1 MFRPVSIGIILAVL
15 MSLASCKSKG
25 HAAVSRPLVASFA
38 PAVVLEEKVVAKP
51 DTNQLTPQE
60 RKVIFLQKTG
70 VHPEWRQAE
79 AIHYDVRKP
88 NFVII
93 HHTAQ
98 DSVAQTIK
106 TFQIP
111 RTKVSS
117 HYVIGR
123 NGEIIQM
130 LNDYVRSWHAG
141 VAKWGSIVD
150 MNSCSIGIE
159 LDNNGR
165 EPFPDAQIN
174 SLMTVLDTLKSRYL
188 IPDNNFIGHA
198 DIAPSRKND
207 PSVFFPW
214 KKLAE
219 RGFGIWYDEGQL
231 ITPPDSF
238 NARDAL
244 KIIGYDTSNLK
255 AAIVAFKR
263 KFIVRDTTPE
273 LTVYDK
279 SVLYNIYKKYE

>member
-1 MFRPVSIGIILAVL
+1 MFRSVSVGILL
-15 MSLASCKSKG
+15 CSLLSFASCKSKVQPV
-25 HAAVSRPLVASFA
+25 ASKPLVAAFA
-38 PAVVLEEKVVAKP
+38 PAVALEEKVVAKP
-51 DTNQLTPQE
+51 DTNLLTPEE
-60 RKVIFLQKTG
+60 RKILFLQKSGT
-70 VHPEWRQAE
+70 HAYWRQEE

-98 DSVAQTIK
+98 DSIGQTIK

-165 EPFPDAQIN
+165 EPFPEAQIT

-188 IPDNNFIGHA
+188 IPTNNFIGHA

-231 ITPPDSF
+231 VAPPDGFS
-238 NARDAL
+238 AIDAL

-263 KFIVRDTTPE
+263 KFVVRDTTPE
-273 LTVYDK
+273 LTIYDK
-279 SVLYNIYKKYE
+279 SVLYNIYKKY

>member
-1 MFRPVSIGIILAVL
+1 MLKPVSLGIVLGGL

-25 HAAVSRPLVASFA
+25 QPATTKPLVASFA
-38 PAVVLEEKVVAKP
+38 SAVVLEQKIVARP
-51 DTNQLTPQE
+51 DTNQLTPEE
-60 RKVIFLQKTG
+60 RKVIYLQKSGT
-70 VHPEWRQAE
+70 HTYWRQEE

-98 DSVAQTIK
+98 DSVGQTIK

-123 NGEIIQM
+123 NGEIIQL

-165 EPFPDAQIN
+165 EPFPDAQIT
-174 SLMTVLDTLKSRYL
+174 SLITVLDTLKSRYL
-188 IPDNNFIGHA
+188 IPTNNFIGHA
-198 DIAPSRKND
+198 DIAPARKND
-207 PSVFFPW
+207 PNVFFPW
-214 KKLAE
+214 KKLAD
-219 RGFGIWYDEGQL
+219 RGFGIWFDEGQL
-231 ITPPDSF
+231 VAPPDNF
-238 NARDAL
+238 NAVDAL

-273 LTVYDK
+273 LTLYDK
-279 SVLYNIYKKYE
+279 SVLYSIYQKY

>member
-1 MFRPVSIGIILAVL
+1 MFRPVSLSIVLGIL

-25 HAAVSRPLVASFA
+25 QPATAKPLVTSFA
-38 PAVVLEEKVVAKP
+38 SAVVLEQKIVARP
-51 DTNQLTPQE
+51 DTNQLTPEE
-60 RKVIFLQKTG
+60 RKVIYLQKSGT
-70 VHPEWRQAE
+70 HPYWRQEE

-98 DSVAQTIK
+98 DSVGQTIK

-123 NGEIIQM
+123 NGEIIQL

-141 VAKWGSIVD
+141 VARWGSIVD

-165 EPFPDAQIN
+165 EPFPDAQIT
-174 SLMTVLDTLKSRYL
+174 SLITVLDTLKSRYL
-188 IPDNNFIGHA
+188 IPTNNFIGHA
-198 DIAPSRKND
+198 DIAPARKND

-219 RGFGIWYDEGQL
+219 RGFGIWFDEGQL
-231 ITPPDSF
+231 VAPPDNF
-238 NARDAL
+238 NAIDAL

-273 LTVYDK
+273 LTLYDK
-279 SVLYNIYKKYE
+279 SVLYSIYKKY

>member
-38 PAVVLEEKVVAKP
+38 PAVVLEQEVVVKP

-70 VHPEWRQAE
+70 VHSEWRQAE

-98 DSVAQTIK
+98 DSVGQTIK

-198 DIAPSRKND
+198 DIAPARKND

-214 KKLAE
+214 KKLAN

-238 NARDAL
+238 NAIDAL

-273 LTVYDK
+273 LTLYDK
-279 SVLYNIYKKYE
+279 SILYNIYKKY

>member
-1 MFRPVSIGIILAVL
+1 MFRPVSGGILL
-15 MSLASCKSKG
+15 CSLLSLASCKSKVQPM
-25 HAAVSRPLVASFA
+25 ASKPLVASFA
-38 PAVVLEEKVVAKP
+38 AAVVVEEKIVAKP
-51 DTNQLTPQE
+51 DTNLLTPEE
-60 RKVIFLQKTG
+60 RKVIFLQKSG
-70 VHPEWRQAE
+70 AHPYWRQEE

-98 DSVAQTIK
+98 DSVGQTIK
-106 TFQIP
+106 TFQVP

-174 SLMTVLDTLKSRYL
+174 SLMNVLDTLKSRYL
-188 IPDNNFIGHA
+188 IPSNNFIGHA

-214 KKLAE
+214 KRLAE

-231 ITPPDSF
+231 VAPPDSF
-238 NARDAL
+238 NAIDAL

-263 KFIVRDTTPE
+263 KFVVRDTTPE
-273 LTVYDK
+273 LTIYDK
-279 SVLYNIYKKYE
+279 SVLYNIYKKY

>member
-1 MFRPVSIGIILAVL
+1 MIRPVSVGILL
-15 MSLASCKSKG
+15 CSLLSLASCKSKVQP
-25 HAAVSRPLVASFA
+25 AILKPLVTSFA
-38 PAVVLEEKVVAKP
+38 SRVVLEPQIVTKP
-51 DTNQLTPQE
+51 DTSLLTPEE
-60 RKVIFLQKTG
+60 RKIIFLQKSG
-70 VHPEWRQAE
+70 SHSYWRQEE

-98 DSVAQTIK
+98 DSIGQTIK

-117 HYVIGR
+117 HYIIGR

-188 IPDNNFIGHA
+188 IPTNNFIGHA
-198 DIAPSRKND
+198 DIAPARKND

-214 KKLAE
+214 KKLAD
-219 RGFGIWYDEGQL
+219 RGFGIWYDERQL
-231 ITPPDSF
+231 VAPPEGF
-238 NARDAL
+238 NAIDAL

-263 KFIVRDTTPE
+263 KFVVRDTTPE
-273 LTVYDK
+273 LTIYDK
-279 SVLYNIYKKYE
+279 SVLYNIYKKY